1 MVYNSNYILGMKNIK
16 FLFLGIF
23 FAIVLSKTQAISWY
37 RFYEMFKF
45 QSFHMF
51 GIIGGAVVIS
61 MIFMQLFKKGIIKDN
76 NGNKIVPKQKKKG
89 FIRTVLGGT
98 LFGLGWGISGACA
111 APIFVILGFK
121 LMPALILLF
130 GAILGAFFY
139 GLLSKK
145 LPS

>member
-1 MVYNSNYILGMKNIK
+1 MKNIK
-16 FLFLGIF
+16 FLILGIF

-51 GIIGGAVVIS
+51 GIIGGAIVIS
-61 MIFMQLFKKGIIKDN
+61 AIFMQLFKHGKIKDI
-76 NGNKIVPKQKKKG
+76 NGNKIVPLQKKKG
-89 FIRTVLGGT
+89 IINKIFGGT

-111 APIFVILGFK
+111 GPIFVIFGFK
-121 LMPALILLF
+121 LIPALILLF
-130 GAILGAFFY
+130 GALLGAFVY

-145 LPS
+145 LPN

>member
-1 MVYNSNYILGMKNIK
+1 MKNIK
-16 FLFLGIF
+16 FLMLGVF

-45 QSFHMF
+45 QSFHMY

-61 MIFMQLFKKGIIKDN
+61 AIIMQLFKSGKIKDI
-76 NGNKIVPKQKKKG
+76 NGNKITPKPKKKG
-89 FIRTVLGGT
+89 TVRTLVGGT
-98 LFGLGWGISGACA
+98 FFGLGWGISGACA

-121 LMPALILLF
+121 LVPALILLA
-130 GAILGAFFY
+130 GALLGAFIY

-145 LPS
+145 LPH

>member
-121 LMPALILLF
+121 LVPALILLF

-145 LPS
+145 LPN

>member
-1 MVYNSNYILGMKNIK
+1 MVYNSNSILGMKNIK

-145 LPS
+145 LPN

>member
-121 LMPALILLF
+121 LVPALILLF